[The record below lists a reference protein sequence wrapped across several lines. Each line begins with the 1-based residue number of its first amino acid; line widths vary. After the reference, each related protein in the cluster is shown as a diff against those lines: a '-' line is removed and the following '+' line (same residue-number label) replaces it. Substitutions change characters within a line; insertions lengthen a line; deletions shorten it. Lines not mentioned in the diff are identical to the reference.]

1 MTIAPAWPR
10 KTIRLLTRVT
20 IFRHTRETTQALYLF
35 CLYTSPLLLM
45 NLVVCFISR
54 CGSLESNGSFFK
66 TCDQPVTL
74 LRTRK
79 KKKETVCVVGM
90 ELGSM
95 QKAYSNS
102 LKEAAAETISET
114 QACRVAC
121 SGPRVLS
128 TKDDSS
134 RQTRVA
140 KLLYYTWLPNTWGV
154 DKLGILFA
162 TISRTK
168 KAVAS
173 SKRQPWYLPQQMFN
187 AEC

>member
-79 KKKETVCVVGM
+79 KKKRNSVCRGHGIRVYAEGV
-90 ELGSM
+90 LKFFKRSCRWNDIRNASM
-95 QKAYSNS
+95 QSRLFGTTCFVYQRWFKQ
-102 LKEAAAETISET
+102 T
-114 QACRVAC
+114 
-121 SGPRVLS
+121 
-128 TKDDSS
+128 DSS
-134 RQTRVA
+134 CQVTVLHLTAQHMRSGQTRDLVRH
-140 KLLYYTWLPNTWGV
+140 
-154 DKLGILFA
+154 DK
-162 TISRTK
+162 
-168 KAVAS
+168 
-173 SKRQPWYLPQQMFN
+173 
-187 AEC
+187 